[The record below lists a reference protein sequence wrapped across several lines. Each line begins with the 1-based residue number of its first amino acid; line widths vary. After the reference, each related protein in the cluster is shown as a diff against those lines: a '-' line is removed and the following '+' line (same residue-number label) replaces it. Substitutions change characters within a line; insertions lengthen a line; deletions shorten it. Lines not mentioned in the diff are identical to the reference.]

1 MEPKEQI
8 RERVD
13 VVDLV
18 GEYLTLKG
26 AGQGSFKT
34 ICPFHGEKTPSF
46 YVNRQKQI
54 WHCFGCDKGGDIF
67 SFIMEMEGVEFPE
80 AMQILAKKA
89 GVELPKYERGNSD
102 RNARLKSINGFAEK
116 VFRKYLESDSGK
128 MTRDYLEKRGI
139 SEALAEKFG
148 LGYAPKS
155 WDALLGMASKKKIG
169 AAEVMEAG
177 LALRSKGGTGN
188 MIDRFRHRLM
198 VPLRDHHGNTVG
210 FTGRVLD
217 PEDSPKYMNSPQTAV
232 YDKGAILFG
241 LDLAKTAIK
250 VERAVVV
257 VEGNLDVVASHKA
270 GVENIVASSGTA
282 LTSRQISLLKRYTTT
297 LIFSFDADAAG
308 FEAARRGMRL
318 ASQLGCDVR
327 VASIPPELGKD
338 PDDVVQANPDAWKQ
352 LVEKHVD
359 KMQFFFDRLVANVD
373 HNDVQAKK
381 IAGKEFLPEVASIAD
396 KIEREHWTKRFAE
409 TVGVPTE
416 TVREMVLGF
425 AEGKKAPKAKAS
437 VSAEAVPEQSQK
449 KTFKVDKTLELLFSL
464 ALLDQTSLKQLV
476 EELAED
482 DLADSD
488 YKPLYV
494 QLVLIYTAGNLSP
507 EQSLFEAFRAQLS
520 ANEPDLVP
528 HVDRIAL
535 ASDHY
540 VGTESTSHRDK
551 ATLHDLVHQVKDR
564 SKREKRASV
573 LADLKRAEHAND
585 TARVEELTR
594 VYQSLL

>member
-80 AMQILAKKA
+80 AMQILGKKA
-89 GVELPKYERGNSD
+89 GVELPKYDRKSSD

-116 VFRKYLESDSGK
+116 VYRKYLEAESGK
-128 MTRDYLEKRGI
+128 ITRDYLEKRGI

-155 WDALLGMASKKKIG
+155 WDALIGMASKKKIG
-169 AAEVMEAG
+169 SAELMEAG

-188 MIDRFRHRLM
+188 VIDRFRHRLM

-217 PEDSPKYMNSPQTAV
+217 PEDSPKYMNSPQTPV

-282 LTSRQISLLKRYTTT
+282 LTDRQINLLKRYTST

-308 FEAARRGMRL
+308 FDAARRGMQL
-318 ASQLGCDVR
+318 ASKLGCDVR

-338 PDDVVQANPDAWKQ
+338 PDDVVQSDPEAWRRI
-352 LVEKHVD
+352 VSEHVD
-359 KMQFFFDRLVANVD
+359 KMQFFFDRLVAGVD
-373 HNDVQAKK
+373 RNDVQAKK
-381 IAGKEFLPEVASIAD
+381 VAGKEFLPEVASIAD

-409 TVGVPTE
+409 TVDVPIE
-416 TVREMVLGF
+416 TVRDMVGQF
-425 AEGKKAPKAKAS
+425 SGEKRAKPVQKAK
-437 VSAEAVPEQSQK
+437 EAPAPTSEQTK
-449 KTFKVDKTLELLFSL
+449 PFAIDKTMELLFSL
-464 ALLDQTSLKQLV
+464 ALLSSSSLKQLV
-476 EELAED
+476 EGLSED
-482 DLADSD
+482 DLVGSD

-494 QLVLIYTAGNLSP
+494 QLVLVYTSGNLSP
-507 EQSLFEAFRAQLS
+507 EQSLFEAVRAHLA
-520 ANEPDLVP
+520 ANEPDLIP

-540 VGTESTSHRDK
+540 TGSDTTSQRDK

-564 SKREKRASV
+564 SKREKRAAV

-594 VYQSLL
+594 AYQSLL